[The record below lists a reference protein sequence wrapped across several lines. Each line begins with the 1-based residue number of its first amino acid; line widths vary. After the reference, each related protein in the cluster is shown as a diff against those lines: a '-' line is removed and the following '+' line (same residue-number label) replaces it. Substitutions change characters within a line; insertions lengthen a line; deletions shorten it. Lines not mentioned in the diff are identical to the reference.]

1 MNSRTTDAGV
11 KVWNAWNTVPTV
23 QSTNG
28 NKFLFELVRVALD
41 NKAYYIQTYDTP
53 LGARWIEALKDN
65 LKQNRILEK
74 NFCFLGWAGSK
85 RNLDFLVDELNKN
98 IAQINSY
105 KFDPL
110 YKKINPF
117 IRDDFQYSSDLPIG
131 KWDNGDISKTLGK
144 RLKHEACNLL
154 HRYFEELQGT
164 AWDISPYYKQADY
177 ETKYAIRQ
185 LNNIC
190 HEIEGWC
197 NADRKM
203 SYEPEWMRPSQI
215 TTFLNAPRMDLHDE
229 DFDLFK
235 QNRYD
240 RELGGVYLHWSQV
253 GKTLYEVFRDEH
265 APKMT
270 DALCSEI
277 NHQKYYSGEF
287 DVEWG
292 QTITEEQHD
301 FKKEE
306 MDEYRAWL
314 KENNYDWEDPKLS
327 LGYIKIGQV
336 DLQRTFGA
344 SATFKEI
351 YETMSTNLNITSI
364 KTMSN
369 RTIECEYPYTLDSDD
384 WKQIQLEGLKKGYE
398 SRSMR

>member
-1 MNSRTTDAGV
+1 M
-11 KVWNAWNTVPTV
+11 P
-23 QSTNG
+23 STKE
-28 NKFLFELVRVALD
+28 NKFLFDLVRVDLND
-41 NKAYYIQTYDTP
+41 RSYYIETYDTP
-53 LGARWIEALKDN
+53 LGRRWIEALNDN
-65 LKQNRILEK
+65 IKQKRVLEK
-74 NFCFLGWAGSK
+74 NFCFLGFADSK
-85 RNLDFLVDELNKN
+85 RDLPHLVRELNKSVE
-98 IAQINSY
+98 QINSFTFNTPY
-105 KFDPL
+105 E
-110 YKKINPF
+110 KIHPF
-117 IRDDFQYSSDLPIG
+117 VADDFQYSKNLPIG
-131 KWDNGDISKTLGK
+131 KDDDGK
-144 RLKHEACNLL
+144 HKGLQLKHDSCNLL

-164 AWDISPYYKQADY
+164 AWDISKYYKQANIK
-177 ETKYAIRQ
+177 TKYAIRQ

-190 HEIEGWC
+190 HEIESWVLSY
-197 NADRKM
+197 RK
-203 SYEPEWMRPSQI
+203 SVIDPDWIRPSQI
-215 TTFLNAPRMDLHDE
+215 TTFLNAPRTELHEE
-229 DFDLFK
+229 DFELFK

-253 GKTLYEVFRDEH
+253 GKTLFEVFRDEH

-270 DALCSEI
+270 DTLCSEI

-287 DVEWG
+287 DIEWG
-292 QTITEEQHD
+292 QTITEDTNE
-301 FKKEE
+301 FKKQE

-336 DLQRTFGA
+336 DLQRTFGS

-351 YETMSTNLNITSI
+351 YETMSKNLNISNI

-384 WKQIQLEGLKKGYE
+384 WQQIQMESLRQGYE

>member
-1 MNSRTTDAGV
+1 M
-11 KVWNAWNTVPTV
+11 WNAWNTEPTV
-23 QSTNG
+23 PSTKET
-28 NKFLFELVRVALD
+28 KFLFELVRVGLD
-41 NKAYYIQTYDTP
+41 DKAYYIQTYDTP
-53 LGARWIEALKDN
+53 LGKRWIEALKDN
-65 LKQNRILEK
+65 LKQKRILEK
-74 NFCFLGWAGSK
+74 NFCFLGFADSK
-85 RNLDFLVDELNKN
+85 RDLPHLVRELNKSVE
-98 IAQINSY
+98 QINSFTFNPAY
-105 KFDPL
+105 D
-110 YKKINPF
+110 KIHPF
-117 IRDDFQYSSDLPIG
+117 VSDDFQYSRNLPIG
-131 KWDNGDISKTLGK
+131 RDDDGKHLGLK
-144 RLKHEACNLL
+144 LKHESCNLL

-164 AWDISPYYKQADY
+164 AWKISNYYKQADAN
-177 ETKYAIRQ
+177 TKYAIRQ
-185 LNNIC
+185 LNNLC
-190 HEIEGWC
+190 HEIESWVLSY
-197 NADRKM
+197 RK
-203 SYEPEWMRPSQI
+203 SIIEPEWVRPSQI
-215 TTFLNAPRMDLHDE
+215 TTFLNAPRHNLQEE
-229 DFDLFK
+229 DFELFK

-270 DALCSEI
+270 DTLCSEI

-292 QTITEEQHD
+292 QTISGDKHK

-306 MDEYRAWL
+306 MYEYRAWL

-351 YETMSTNLNITSI
+351 YKTMSNNLNITSI

-369 RTIECEYPYTLDSDD
+369 RTIECEYPYTLDSKD
-384 WKQIQLEGLKKGYE
+384 WRQIQMEGLKKGYE
-398 SRSMR
+398 SRSMC